1 MEQVG
6 YAEPFRINE
15 GKIILHHLARQSEVE
30 SKADAVMAAWEA
42 LFDSDSLRRPARW
55 IDMPIEADTVPGLPN
70 GWTALDML
78 VNNKARVRPRMVQ
91 MLLEARA
98 DMTRPRPGGSG
109 QMPLH
114 AAVSTGNEVV
124 VDILLGARA
133 DPFALNGNGSS
144 CVDLAHANVALKQKF
159 RDVLQ
164 VASANPVGAV
174 GRCTQ
179 IIINIVAALGQFH
192 KYACEF
198 ASGALSQIF
207 GLHVNKPLRRA
218 ASLVDLRVD
227 VHLRLSASF
236 INLRIH

>member
-6 YAEPFRINE
+6 YAEPFHIND
-15 GKIILHHLARQSEVE
+15 GKTILHHLASQSEVE
-30 SKADAVMAAWEA
+30 SKGEAVMAAWGD
-42 LFDSDSLRRPARW
+42 LFDGDSLRRPASW
-55 IDMPIEADTVPGLPN
+55 IDLPIEADTVPGLPN

-124 VDILLGARA
+124 VDILLGAKA
-133 DPFALNGNGSS
+133 DPFALNRHGSS

-159 RDVLQ
+159 RDVLK
-164 VASANPVGAV
+164 VSLPP
-174 GRCTQ
+174 TPW
-179 IIINIVAALGQFH
+179 AAL
-192 KYACEF
+192 A
-198 ASGALSQIF
+198 GAR
-207 GLHVNKPLRRA
+207 KE
-218 ASLVDLRVD
+218 
-227 VHLRLSASF
+227 
-236 INLRIH
+236 

>member
-6 YAEPFRINE
+6 YDEPFHIND
-15 GKIILHHLARQSEVE
+15 GKIILHHLASQSEVE
-30 SKADAVMAAWEA
+30 SKGEAVMAAWED
-42 LFDSDSLRRPARW
+42 LFDSDSLRRPASW
-55 IDMPIEADTVPGLPN
+55 IDLPIEAPTVPGLPN
-70 GWTALDML
+70 GWTALDLL

-91 MLLEARA
+91 MLLESRA
-98 DMTRPRPGGSG
+98 DMTRRRPGGSG

-124 VDILLGARA
+124 VDILLEAKA
-133 DPFALNGNGSS
+133 DPFVLNGNGSS

-159 RDVLQ
+159 RDVLK
-164 VASANPVGAV
+164 VHSANPVGAV
-174 GRCTQ
+174 GRCTP
-179 IIINIVAALGQFH
+179 IVINVAAALSQFH
-192 KYACEF
+192 IYACEF
-198 ASGALSQIF
+198 ASRALSQIF

-236 INLRIH
+236 INLRIN